1 MRYIDKTDRCLEF
14 DDFLAKYQNRL
25 KGIDKKWDWKKIK
38 KITSK
43 DKQGQRIHIGGEVL
57 ISLFQSLRLQ
67 QKGLCIYCEQ
77 TIPEKNLENVQD
89 YIYGHLEHII
99 KQELAKT
106 LNSEEAKE
114 IILEQNNISVSCNGF
129 NCELEVLEENDA
141 IKNFCGHFKDGNY
154 TTMVFD
160 ENQFLH
166 PFKVRNLEE
175 HFAYNENEI
184 IEVINIIPNNEK
196 TKSEQKSVNYMI
208 NFLNLQDETL
218 KEMRLEQYNI
228 ILEDISNGEDIND
241 LLSDDYDIF
250 PKFYSMLKYL
260 FKEDLEIINR

>member
-1 MRYIDKTDRCLEF
+1 
-14 DDFLAKYQNRL
+14 
-25 KGIDKKWDWKKIK
+25 
-38 KITSK
+38 
-43 DKQGQRIHIGGEVL
+43 
-57 ISLFQSLRLQ
+57 
-67 QKGLCIYCEQ
+67 
-77 TIPEKNLENVQD
+77 
-89 YIYGHLEHII
+89 
-99 KQELAKT
+99 
-106 LNSEEAKE
+106 
-114 IILEQNNISVSCNGF
+114 
-129 NCELEVLEENDA
+129 
-141 IKNFCGHFKDGNY
+141 
-154 TTMVFD
+154 MVFD

-184 IEVINIIPNNEK
+184 IEVINITPNNEK